1 MTRRN
6 SMARTVVIDQDECI
20 SCGACV
26 DSCPDVF
33 RLNDD
38 NIAEVYNQDGAS
50 EEEIEDAIDSCPV
63 TCISWEE

>member
-1 MTRRN
+1 
-6 SMARTVVIDQDECI
+6 MAKTVVIDQDECI

-33 RLNDD
+33 RMNDD
-38 NIAEVYNQDGAS
+38 NLAEVYAPDGAS

>member
-1 MTRRN
+1 
-6 SMARTVVIDQDECI
+6 MAKTVAIDQDECI

-26 DSCPDVF
+26 DACPDVF
-33 RLNDD
+33 RMNDD
-38 NIAEVYNQDGAS
+38 NLAEVYNAGGAS